1 MPAEQALF
9 AWFRSGPV
17 PDPSASAR
25 PAPRFARQWPEIQVL
40 PVAGPAHWPV
50 APVRPAGLAGLV
62 GLVGLVGLEWN
73 LKQLERF
80 EPVPRSAAFEGYP
93 RLHFLAALQRF
104 RVAEPSGAGVGAG
117 SEVAAGAV
125 AAVDLEAATDFEAAA
140 ENQAAERVEVGPEVS
155 PERRC
160 RQDLEGEQ
168 S

>member
-1 MPAEQALF
+1 MF
-9 AWFRSGPV
+9 AWFRSEPV
-17 PDPSASAR
+17 PDPSAIAR
-25 PAPRFARQWPEIQVL
+25 PAPRFARRWPETQVL
-40 PVAGPAHWPV
+40 PLAGPAHWPV
-50 APVRPAGLAGLV
+50 ASVRPAGVV
-62 GLVGLVGLEWN
+62 GLVLLEWN

-93 RLHFLAALQRF
+93 WLHFLAALQRF
-104 RVAEPSGAGVGAG
+104 RVAEPSGAGVEVGAG

-125 AAVDLEAATDFEAAA
+125 AAVDLEAAADFEAAA

>member
-1 MPAEQALF
+1 MPAEPAMF
-9 AWFRSGPV
+9 AWFRSEPV
-17 PDPSASAR
+17 PDPSAIAR
-25 PAPRFARQWPEIQVL
+25 PAPRFARQWPETQGL

-50 APVRPAGLAGLV
+50 ASVRPAGVV
-62 GLVGLVGLEWN
+62 GLVLLEWN

-104 RVAEPSGAGVGAG
+104 RVAEPSGAGVEVGAG
-117 SEVAAGAV
+117 SEVAAV
-125 AAVDLEAATDFEAAA
+125 AAVDLEAAADFEAAA
-140 ENQAAERVEVGPEVS
+140 ENQVAERVEVGPEVS

>member
-9 AWFRSGPV
+9 AWFRTGPV

-50 APVRPAGLAGLV
+50 APVRPAGLV

-104 RVAEPSGAGVGAG
+104 RVAEPFGAGVEVGAG
-117 SEVAAGAV
+117 SEVAAV
-125 AAVDLEAATDFEAAA
+125 AAVDLEAAADFEAAA
-140 ENQAAERVEVGPEVS
+140 ENQVAERVEVGPEVS

>member
-40 PVAGPAHWPV
+40 PLAGPAHWPV
-50 APVRPAGLAGLV
+50 APVR
-62 GLVGLVGLEWN
+62 LVGLVGLEWN

-104 RVAEPSGAGVGAG
+104 RVAEPSGAGVEVGAG

-125 AAVDLEAATDFEAAA
+125 AAVDLEAAADFEAAA
-140 ENQAAERVEVGPEVS
+140 ENQVAERVEVGPEVS